1 MIPRAAA
8 SKLLFLLILA
18 VPLGTIAETA
28 EELQAKINNQ
38 NQSIANLEK
47 EIAVYQNEIA
57 KLGTQKNTLAN
68 AIQLLTLESKKLGTN
83 IKITQGKIDATN
95 LTLSSLGTSITQASA
110 SIEDLQNGVA
120 QGLRAMNARDN
131 TSLTEILLSD
141 DTLAQMWHYAAQE
154 SGLRIGMRQ
163 KVKDLSEKK
172 KVLAANK
179 TQVEQVKAQLVS
191 LRAQLKD
198 QQTINAK
205 TQAQKA
211 ALLKSTKNQ
220 EAEYTKIVAQK
231 AALKAQMEADVRDY
245 ESKLRYVLNPKNLP
259 TAGSSPFGWPLDRVI
274 ITQLFGKTVAA
285 ARLYTSGSHN
295 GVDFGTSIGTPVKA
309 LASGTVVGSGNA
321 DIACPGASYGVWIL
335 IRYDNGLT
343 AVFGHLSLVRASTGA
358 RVEKGEVVA
367 YSGATGYATGPHLH
381 VSVFPND
388 GVTITSFPS
397 KSCRGRTITIPTAA
411 ANAYL
416 DPMLYFPK

>member
-335 IRYDNGLT
+335 IRYDNGLS